1 MRNVND
7 QDNHREQ
14 TDQKAE
20 QSRMHLLGKIAGYFI
35 HNTHMTYLF
44 IVLLLVLGISSA
56 YLLPKESLPEIVF
69 PTLMIQTPYPG
80 AGALDVEQLV
90 TDPIETALSGM
101 DEIDEITSQ
110 SSEGLSYVVITFLE
124 SVDIQKKELEADSLL
139 GEVNLPDGAEK
150 PDAVIFK
157 TSELP
162 LMTFSISGPYR
173 ISTLSQIASDIADEV
188 NAMPAVDDV
197 TLSGDVAEEIHVVI
211 DENKLRSSGFTFDQV
226 INALAGSNVDLPVG
240 TVERGG
246 QLTTVSIDNRISD
259 IEAMKNIIVS
269 GNGGQAVYLGELAD
283 IHYDIKTQRL
293 INRTY
298 FKSDTSDAAKESVY
312 MTVYRKKGADVI
324 GTSSSVKTMIEAGRG
339 RLYPKDVAVEIV
351 YDNAVN
357 VNRDLSNIQ
366 LSAGSGLLVV
376 IMVLFLF
383 IGLKESLIVAITMP
397 LSLLLTLGLLSYL
410 GISLNT
416 FAILGLIVALGLL
429 VDNAIIVMENMDRLY
444 RMGYTPY
451 RAALD
456 GVAQVALPIL
466 ASTMTTVAAF
476 FPLSILPGIMGAFV
490 NTIPRTIILALLS
503 SLLISITVTPSIYLV
518 MLKRSKKRLASIKTG
533 RIKKLL
539 ALAFMMLVSFIAFY
553 DSEGTKWLP
562 IAASAFFGTLMA
574 LKLWRLGSSSME
586 TSRLV
591 KGYEKILSWLITSPW
606 RQLSLILAGI
616 VVLVGTAA
624 FIPLGILKV
633 NFFPQAEPN
642 SLTVTVDT
650 PGGMT
655 LDETGRVTSAVERV
669 LIEEPAVAVFNT
681 AIGGIASADTATINV
696 TFFDKSLMTDN
707 GFTVLKRLERA
718 FAAIPDAKIEIAVA
732 AQGGPPSG
740 KPIAIE
746 LAAEDYEA
754 GKNVADQYLAILRG
768 IDGVYNAA
776 VSVTDSGPRTVMK
789 IDPIAANQYGLSV
802 GEVARQLN
810 RVLNGAV
817 ATTLK
822 EGQTLIDVR
831 VIDTAIHNTN
841 AVDLDSIYIAMQNG
855 TKLPLSAVASY
866 HFEQG
871 VSAIAHQDG
880 ERIITVTADVL
891 DGYNASE
898 ITSELDQKL
907 SNIQMPDGVIV
918 RLSGEVTQIQDSFKD
933 LMRSMILAIL
943 LVFVILTVQFKS
955 VKQPFAILT
964 TVPMAFIGV
973 FTGLVITGNE
983 FGFYAFMGLVALVG
997 IAVNDAIVL
1006 IDFMN
1011 GLRQEGVSLDEAV
1024 VEAGKIRFNPVLAT
1038 TMTTIGGVLPLAFR
1052 EVYYAQFSFT
1062 LVFGLLV
1069 TTIMTLYFIPVTYHL
1084 IERRSDKKEAHDEI

>member
-1 MRNVND
+1 MRNVNNQENDRD
-7 QDNHREQ
+7 QSIEIVEQ
-14 TDQKAE
+14 RK
-20 QSRMHLLGKIAGYFI
+20 SHLLSRIAGYFI
-35 HNTHMTYLF
+35 HHTHMTYLF
-44 IVLLLVLGISSA
+44 IILLLVLGISSA

-101 DEIDEITSQ
+101 DEVDEMTSQ

-124 SVDIQKKELEADSLL
+124 GVDIQKKELEADSLL
-139 GEVNLPDGAEK
+139 GEVDLPDGAEQ

-162 LMTFSISGPYR
+162 LMTFSVSGPYR

-188 NAMPAVDDV
+188 TAMPAVDDV
-197 TLSGDVAEEIHVVI
+197 TLSGDVTEEIHVVV
-211 DENKLRSSGFTFDQV
+211 DEKKLINSGFTFDQV
-226 INALAGSNVDLPVG
+226 MNALAGSNVDLPVG
-240 TVERGG
+240 TIERGG
-246 QLTTVSIDNRISD
+246 QVTTVSIDNRITD
-259 IEAMKNIIVS
+259 LEAMKNVIVS
-269 GNGGQAVYLGELAD
+269 GNGGQSVYLGELAD
-283 IHYDIKTQRL
+283 IHYDIKSQRL
-293 INRTY
+293 TNRTY
-298 FKSDTSDAAKESVY
+298 FKADNSETAKESVS

-324 GTSSSVKTMIEAGRG
+324 GTSADIKAMIEAGRG

-357 VNRDLSNIQ
+357 VKRDLSNIQ
-366 LSAGSGLLVV
+366 LSAGSGLMVV

-456 GVAQVALPIL
+456 GVTQVALPIL
-466 ASTMTTVAAF
+466 ASTLTTVAAF
-476 FPLSILPGIMGAFV
+476 FPLSILPGILGAFV
-490 NTIPRTIILALLS
+490 NTIPRTIILTLLS

-518 MLKRSKKRLASIKTG
+518 MLKRSKRRPAMIDAG
-533 RIKKLL
+533 RIKKML
-539 ALAFMMLVSFIAFY
+539 ALAFMMLMSFIAFY
-553 DSEGTKWLP
+553 DPEGAKWLP
-562 IAASAFFGTLMA
+562 IAASAFFGSLMA
-574 LKLWRLGSSSME
+574 LKLWHLGSTSMD

-591 KGYEKILSWLITSPW
+591 KWYEKVLSWFIGSPL
-606 RQLSLILAGI
+606 RQLSLIGVGI
-616 VVLVGTAA
+616 IILVGTAA

-633 NFFPQAEPN
+633 NFFPQSEPS

-655 LDETGRVTSAVERV
+655 LDETGVVTAEVERI

-681 AIGGIASADTATINV
+681 AIGGVAAADTATINV
-696 TFFDKSLMTDN
+696 TFYDKSFMTED

-718 FAAIPDAKIEIAVA
+718 FAAIPDAKIEVTVA

-746 LAAEDYEA
+746 LLANDYEA
-754 GKNVADQYLAILRG
+754 GKGVADQYVSILRE

-802 GEVARQLN
+802 SDIARQLN
-810 RVLNGAV
+810 RALNGAI

-831 VIDTAIHNTN
+831 VLDEAIHKTD
-841 AVDLDSIYIAMQNG
+841 AVNLDTMYVTLQNG

-880 ERIITVTADVL
+880 ERIITVTADVME
-891 DGYNASE
+891 GYNASE
-898 ITSELDQKL
+898 ITNDLDVKI
-907 SNIQMPDGVIV
+907 SAIQMPDGVKV
-918 RLSGEVTQIQDSFKD
+918 KLSGEVAQIQDSFKD
-933 LMRSMILAIL
+933 LMRSMILAVL

-973 FTGLVITGNE
+973 FSGLVITGNE
-983 FGFYAFMGLVALVG
+983 FGFYAFMGLIALVG

-1011 GLRQEGVSLDEAV
+1011 GLRREGVSLDEAV

-1069 TTIMTLYFIPVTYHL
+1069 TTVMTLYFIPVTYHL
-1084 IERRSDKKEAHDEI
+1084 IERRSDKKEAHDEV